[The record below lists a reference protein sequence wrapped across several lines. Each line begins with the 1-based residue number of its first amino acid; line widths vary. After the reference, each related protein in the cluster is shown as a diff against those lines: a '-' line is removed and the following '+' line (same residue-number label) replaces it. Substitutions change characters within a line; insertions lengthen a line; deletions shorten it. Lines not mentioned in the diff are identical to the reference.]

1 MPFVWSHH
9 RCGGHVVIW
18 RGRFGRCRWR
28 WIDLK
33 AYGGGKECTHKS
45 RSTSKK
51 KTPFGYIVIGIVMVL
66 EKDKWG
72 REIVVVIVCYSLL
85 SGRRT
90 DRCVQNGK
98 CFQQD

>member
-33 AYGGGKECTHKS
+33 AYGRRERMYTQIGVRH
-45 RSTSKK
+45 KK
-51 KTPFGYIVIGIVMVL
+51 KYTIQLHCDWNCDGIIERKVGIGRL
-66 EKDKWG
+66 
-72 REIVVVIVCYSLL
+72 
-85 SGRRT
+85 
-90 DRCVQNGK
+90 
-98 CFQQD
+98 

>member
-1 MPFVWSHH
+1 MYTQIAFD
-9 RCGGHVVIW
+9 I
-18 RGRFGRCRWR
+18 
-28 WIDLK
+28 
-33 AYGGGKECTHKS
+33 
-45 RSTSKK
+45 KK
-51 KTPFGYIVIGIVMVL
+51 KYTIQLHCDWNCDGIIERKV
-66 EKDKWG
+66 G